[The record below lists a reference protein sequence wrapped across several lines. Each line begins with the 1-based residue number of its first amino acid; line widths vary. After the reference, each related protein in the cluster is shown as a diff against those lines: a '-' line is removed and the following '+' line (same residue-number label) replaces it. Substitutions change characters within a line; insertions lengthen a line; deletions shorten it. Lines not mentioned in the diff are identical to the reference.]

1 MVQSNVVEVDE
12 IEEVSEWE
20 LTEEEMD
27 SILLP
32 MSEESQKYM
41 LEVYAKY
48 KNGYKPE
55 RRTCV
60 GVIINTETGE
70 ISYD

>member
-41 LEVYAKY
+41 LEVYEKY